1 MDDKLI
7 SLGQTDGRNRGKK
20 LGHNCSDGIPVVGVF
35 FPTWHGRASLRSLYA
50 RTKSVLSATTM
61 SAATA
66 PITDVFGT
74 GSTNTDGSRDRK
86 ITSKTFSVNDGV
98 RV

>member
-1 MDDKLI
+1 M
-7 SLGQTDGRNRGKK
+7 KK
-20 LGHNCSDGIPVVGVF
+20 LRHNSSYGIPVVVF
-35 FPTWHGRASLRSLYA
+35 FPTWHGGASLRSFYA

-66 PITDVFGT
+66 PITDVSGT

-86 ITSKTFSVNDGV
+86 ITSKTVSVNGDV

>member
-1 MDDKLI
+1 M
-7 SLGQTDGRNRGKK
+7 
-20 LGHNCSDGIPVVGVF
+20 
-35 FPTWHGRASLRSLYA
+35 RSLYA
-50 RTKSVLSATTM
+50 RTKSVLSATSM

-74 GSTNTDGSRDRK
+74 GSTNTEGSRDRK
-86 ITSKTFSVNDGV
+86 ITSKTVSVNDDV